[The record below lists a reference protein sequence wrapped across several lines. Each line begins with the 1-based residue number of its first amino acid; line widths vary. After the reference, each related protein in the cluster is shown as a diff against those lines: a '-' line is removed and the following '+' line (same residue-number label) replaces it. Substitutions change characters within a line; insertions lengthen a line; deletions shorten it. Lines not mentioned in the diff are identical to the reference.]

1 MAVQWLR
8 LSAFT
13 ATGSG
18 SIPGQGAKSLQTT
31 LWSQKKKKRK
41 EKKERNTLE
50 EEWTE
55 FAPRFNWGW
64 DETDNSQD
72 AAQFCSLGKWT

>member
-31 LWSQKKKKRK
+31 LWSQNKK
-41 EKKERNTLE
+41 KKERNTLE

-55 FAPRFNWGW
+55 FATRFNWGS
-64 DETDNSQD
+64 DETDNNQD